1 MSDWPVVALGDLVD
15 VHDSRRIPL
24 SKTARAERQGPYR
37 YFGAQG
43 VIDHV
48 DDYIFD
54 GEHILVAEDGENLR
68 SRKQPIAALVSG
80 QFWVNNHAHII
91 SARVGRADNRFL
103 LHALNTSSLD
113 GRVTGAAQP
122 KLTKAS
128 LEQLKVHCPSFP
140 VQRRMA
146 AVLATFE
153 ELIEI
158 NERRIALLEDLA
170 RSLYREWFVHF
181 RFPGHEDVE
190 FVDSELGPIPE
201 GWEVR
206 RLGDVSEF
214 LYGKSLPS
222 KERRPGPAAVVGSAG
237 IIGTHDEAIVNGPGI
252 VVGRKGNV
260 GAVWW
265 METDFY
271 PIDTTYYVKSRQPL
285 GFVYWQLQ
293 GLEFIDSHAAVP
305 GLNRSQAM
313 SLPVIAP
320 TEQIVR
326 RFDVVHR
333 SVFRAMS
340 VLRSQA
346 DSLAA
351 TRDLL
356 LPRLVTGRLDISHL
370 DLGDLLPADAA

>member
-1 MSDWPVVALGDLVD
+1 
-15 VHDSRRIPL
+15 
-24 SKTARAERQGPYR
+24 
-37 YFGAQG
+37 
-43 VIDHV
+43 
-48 DDYIFD
+48 
-54 GEHILVAEDGENLR
+54 
-68 SRKQPIAALVSG
+68 
-80 QFWVNNHAHII
+80 
-91 SARVGRADNRFL
+91 
-103 LHALNTSSLD
+103 
-113 GRVTGAAQP
+113 
-122 KLTKAS
+122 
-128 LEQLKVHCPSFP
+128 
-140 VQRRMA
+140 
-146 AVLATFE
+146 
-153 ELIEI
+153 
-158 NERRIALLEDLA
+158 
-170 RSLYREWFVHF
+170 
-181 RFPGHEDVE
+181 
-190 FVDSELGPIPE
+190 
-201 GWEVR
+201 VR

-305 GLNRSQAM
+305 GLSRSQAM

-320 TEQIVR
+320 DQEVVQ
-326 RFDVVHR
+326 RFDVVNR

-340 VLRSQA
+340 ALRSQA
-346 DSLAA
+346 DSLAT

-356 LPRLVTGRLDISHL
+356 LPRLVTGRLDVSDV